1 MNAGLSLQ
9 ASYSLRPRPEAQTR
23 LPLGANDMPYD
34 LHASGAALSQIQA
47 TLLPS
52 VPFTFPAVKPEL
64 VKGPRRRLERKPI
77 VTYIEFERVLNA
89 PGFPDAPRWAK
100 SPTIFDLLFD
110 NSLKL
115 KNGSSPATRSER
127 MIFTLDV
134 RSSPFFPFVLFAYS
148 KVIYEVVR
156 NVISD

>member
-23 LPLGANDMPYD
+23 RPLGANDMPYD
-34 LHASGAALSQIQA
+34 LHTSGAALPQIQV

-64 VKGPRRRLERKPI
+64 VKGPRRRLERQPI
-77 VTYIEFERVLNA
+77 VTCIEFERVLDA
-89 PGFPDAPRWAK
+89 PGFSNAPRWAK
-100 SPTIFDLLFD
+100 APTMSDLLFD

-115 KNGSSPATRSER
+115 KNGSLLATRSET
-127 MIFTLDV
+127 MVFTLDV
-134 RSSPFFPFVLFAYS
+134 RLLPFLSFYCT
-148 KVIYEVVR
+148 R
-156 NVISD
+156 TQR